1 MIADEPVAELDPRH
15 QFNVADLIGSY
26 VREGGGVLVVLHE
39 ITLAARIANR
49 LVWMTDGRI
58 VADGTPLET
67 LTEKRLEE
75 VYGVRA
81 RVQSKE
87 NDLDVRIDGAL

>member
-1 MIADEPVAELDPRH
+1 M
-15 QFNVADLIGSY
+15 ADLIGSY
-26 VREGGGVLVVLHE
+26 VREGGGALVVLHE
-39 ITLAARIANR
+39 ITLAARIADR

-81 RVQSKE
+81 RVRSKE

>member
-1 MIADEPVAELDPRH
+1 MRLRWPR
-15 QFNVADLIGSY
+15 GS
-26 VREGGGVLVVLHE
+26 
-39 ITLAARIANR
+39 RIAW
-49 LVWMTDGRI
+49 LWMTDGRI

-81 RVQSKE
+81 RVHSKE
-87 NDLDVRIDGAL
+87 N

>member
-1 MIADEPVAELDPRH
+1 
-15 QFNVADLIGSY
+15 
-26 VREGGGVLVVLHE
+26 VVLHE

>member
-1 MIADEPVAELDPRH
+1 M
-15 QFNVADLIGSY
+15 ADLIGSY
-26 VREGGGVLVVLHE
+26 VREGGGALVVLHE

-87 NDLDVRIDGAL
+87 NDLDVGIDGAL